1 MSAQSNGGEP
11 RYLLADEPQLKLR
24 PETQK
29 PLPAQR
35 LLDWVLY
42 WGKPNLRLRDV
53 LIYGPRSL
61 RNRERAIDSA
71 QVLEKEGWLIPIKTR
86 RRDMQAWEIVRKPI
100 VHPTVAAQ

>member
-1 MSAQSNGGEP
+1 MNESFDPFA
-11 RYLLADEPQLKLR
+11 RHRQLKPK
-24 PETQK
+24 PEARK

-35 LLDWVLY
+35 LLDWLLY

-61 RNRERAIDSA
+61 RSWKRAIDSA

-86 RRDMQAWEIVRKPI
+86 RRDMHEWQIVRKPI
-100 VHPTVAAQ
+100 IQPTVATVAAE